1 MKSFSQYIAE
11 ATTSD
16 LNSKDFKTFSA
27 HVHKEVGAKGKH
39 DWGVNSRDKQY
50 SVHGIP
56 NQVKAKSFAD
66 HLKSKGFTHSSSES
80 THGVTGEKI
89 THHTFTHPK
98 TNHKVYM
105 SHGEKG
111 NVREVQTTE

>member
-11 ATTSD
+11 ATTND

-27 HVHKEVGAKGKH
+27 HDKH
-39 DWGVNSRDKQY
+39 Y
-50 SVHGIP
+50 SVHGKP
-56 NQVKAKSFAD
+56 NQAKAKSFAD